1 MIVVAC
7 KGSKEKNASL
17 VLSDVSLNDSL
28 FILDLDTAE
37 CRKLIRMSE
46 VFDKSNLIPLETN
59 KESLI
64 GRINQLL
71 VKSDTLFILDAVVT
85 KKLQMFHRTG
95 KYIGMV
101 GAIGNGPG
109 EYVSPTDFGIDG
121 NMYLILTVK
130 E

>member
-95 KYIGMV
+95 KYRGV
-101 GAIGNGPG
+101 
-109 EYVSPTDFGIDG
+109 
-121 NMYLILTVK
+121 L
-130 E
+130 